1 MVKEMLIFSEGVIA
15 SAVAFSH
22 EAEGRGGKQSRVSAQ
37 SKASGSPHK
46 GTPIHYAL
54 KSRKAG
60 WSRMP
65 HRFAPRDDG
74 MVQRFLKFGA
84 AGGLLLVSSPAL
96 AAPDT
101 VGSVL
106 TVLLSL
112 GLILG
117 GFVAVA
123 WFARRYLPG
132 MGAQGA
138 VKVVGTTAVG
148 TRERV
153 VVVEVDNTWLL
164 LGVGG
169 GNVRLLHTLPKPA
182 DSGKPMAERA

>member
-1 MVKEMLIFSEGVIA
+1 MARLI
-15 SAVAFSH
+15 
-22 EAEGRGGKQSRVSAQ
+22 
-37 SKASGSPHK
+37 
-46 GTPIHYAL
+46 
-54 KSRKAG
+54 
-60 WSRMP
+60 
-65 HRFAPRDDG
+65 
-74 MVQRFLKFGA
+74 A
-84 AGGLLLVSSPAL
+84 AGALLLVPTSAL

-101 VGSVL
+101 PASML

-112 GLILG
+112 ALILG

-138 VKVVGTTAVG
+138 VKVVGTTPVG

-153 VVVEVDNTWLL
+153 VVVEVDDTWLL

-182 DSGKPMAERA
+182 DRVHQPQRSGRDEAHPPACGAGC

>member
-1 MVKEMLIFSEGVIA
+1 MVK
-15 SAVAFSH
+15 
-22 EAEGRGGKQSRVSAQ
+22 
-37 SKASGSPHK
+37 
-46 GTPIHYAL
+46 
-54 KSRKAG
+54 
-60 WSRMP
+60 
-65 HRFAPRDDG
+65 FA
-74 MVQRFLKFGA
+74 A
-84 AGGLLLVSSPAL
+84 AGALLLIPSSAL

-101 VGSVL
+101 AGSML

-123 WFARRYLPG
+123 WLARRYLPG

-138 VKVVGTTAVG
+138 VKVVGTTSVG

-169 GNVRLLHTLPKPA
+169 GNVRLLHTLPRPA
-182 DSGKPMAERA
+182 DSNKPVAGRA

>member
-1 MVKEMLIFSEGVIA
+1 MA
-15 SAVAFSH
+15 
-22 EAEGRGGKQSRVSAQ
+22 
-37 SKASGSPHK
+37 
-46 GTPIHYAL
+46 
-54 KSRKAG
+54 
-60 WSRMP
+60 
-65 HRFAPRDDG
+65 RF
-74 MVQRFLKFGA
+74 VTVRFIA
-84 AGGLLLVSSPAL
+84 AGALLAPACAW
-96 AAPDT
+96 AAPGT
-101 VGSVL
+101 ASSLL

-112 GLILG
+112 ALILG

-123 WFARRYLPG
+123 WLARRYLPG

-138 VKVVGTTAVG
+138 VKVVGTTPVG

-182 DSGKPMAERA
+182 DSDLKRSERP

>member
-1 MVKEMLIFSEGVIA
+1 MARWV
-15 SAVAFSH
+15 
-22 EAEGRGGKQSRVSAQ
+22 
-37 SKASGSPHK
+37 
-46 GTPIHYAL
+46 
-54 KSRKAG
+54 
-60 WSRMP
+60 
-65 HRFAPRDDG
+65 
-74 MVQRFLKFGA
+74 A
-84 AGGLLLVSSPAL
+84 AGALLLASSPAW
-96 AAPDT
+96 AAAA
-101 VGSVL
+101 GAASGML

-112 GLILG
+112 ALILG

-138 VKVVGTTAVG
+138 VKVVGTTPVG

-169 GNVRLLHTLPKPA
+169 GNVRLLHTLPKPH
-182 DSGKPMAERA
+182 AERAP

>member
-1 MVKEMLIFSEGVIA
+1 MAKYV
-15 SAVAFSH
+15 
-22 EAEGRGGKQSRVSAQ
+22 
-37 SKASGSPHK
+37 
-46 GTPIHYAL
+46 
-54 KSRKAG
+54 
-60 WSRMP
+60 
-65 HRFAPRDDG
+65 
-74 MVQRFLKFGA
+74 A
-84 AGGLLLVSSPAL
+84 AGALLLIPSLAL

-101 VGSVL
+101 ASSML

-117 GFVAVA
+117 GFIAVA

-148 TRERV
+148 ARERV

-169 GNVRLLHTLPKPA
+169 GNVRLLHTLPRPA
-182 DSGKPMAERA
+182 DSNNPLAERAP

>member
-1 MVKEMLIFSEGVIA
+1 MASVANQKYRNIKRCLFPHGGVARRCHRPNYVAASRLALRKNPSVLFVPLFLIRDTRLIA
-15 SAVAFSH
+15 TA
-22 EAEGRGGKQSRVSAQ
+22 
-37 SKASGSPHK
+37 
-46 GTPIHYAL
+46 
-54 KSRKAG
+54 
-60 WSRMP
+60 
-65 HRFAPRDDG
+65 
-74 MVQRFLKFGA
+74 
-84 AGGLLLVSSPAL
+84 GLLLLPSWAF

-101 VGSVL
+101 TTSLL

-112 GLILG
+112 ALILG

-132 MGAQGA
+132 MGAQGV

-169 GNVRLLHTLPKPA
+169 GNVRLLHTLPKPDDA
-182 DSGKPMAERA
+182 RAREQAQ

>member
-1 MVKEMLIFSEGVIA
+1 MDDFSRARWMIAGIMLLTPSW
-15 SAVAFSH
+15 AF
-22 EAEGRGGKQSRVSAQ
+22 
-37 SKASGSPHK
+37 
-46 GTPIHYAL
+46 
-54 KSRKAG
+54 
-60 WSRMP
+60 
-65 HRFAPRDDG
+65 
-74 MVQRFLKFGA
+74 
-84 AGGLLLVSSPAL
+84 

-101 VGSVL
+101 ASSLL

-117 GFVAVA
+117 GFVTVA

-132 MGAQGA
+132 MGAQGV

-153 VVVEVDNTWLL
+153 VVVEVDDTWLM

-182 DSGKPMAERA
+182 NAPTQQDAKT

>member
-1 MVKEMLIFSEGVIA
+1 M
-15 SAVAFSH
+15 
-22 EAEGRGGKQSRVSAQ
+22 
-37 SKASGSPHK
+37 
-46 GTPIHYAL
+46 
-54 KSRKAG
+54 
-60 WSRMP
+60 
-65 HRFAPRDDG
+65 
-74 MVQRFLKFGA
+74 LKFVVAGA
-84 AGGLLLVSSPAL
+84 LLLISSRAL

-101 VGSVL
+101 AGSLL

-123 WFARRYLPG
+123 WLARRYLPG

-148 TRERV
+148 ARERV

-169 GNVRLLHTLPKPA
+169 GNVRLLHTLPRPA
-182 DSGKPMAERA
+182 DSNSPAERA

>member
-1 MVKEMLIFSEGVIA
+1 MLKI
-15 SAVAFSH
+15 
-22 EAEGRGGKQSRVSAQ
+22 VS
-37 SKASGSPHK
+37 
-46 GTPIHYAL
+46 T
-54 KSRKAG
+54 
-60 WSRMP
+60 
-65 HRFAPRDDG
+65 
-74 MVQRFLKFGA
+74 A
-84 AGGLLLVSSPAL
+84 ALLLVPSWAF
-96 AAPDT
+96 AATDT
-101 VGSVL
+101 VSSML

-112 GLILG
+112 VLILG

-153 VVVEVDNTWLL
+153 VVVEMDGTWLL

-169 GNVRLLHTLPKPA
+169 GNVRLLHTQPKPA
-182 DSGKPMAERA
+182 HAATLQPAGRA

>member
-1 MVKEMLIFSEGVIA
+1 MAKLV
-15 SAVAFSH
+15 
-22 EAEGRGGKQSRVSAQ
+22 
-37 SKASGSPHK
+37 
-46 GTPIHYAL
+46 
-54 KSRKAG
+54 
-60 WSRMP
+60 
-65 HRFAPRDDG
+65 
-74 MVQRFLKFGA
+74 A
-84 AGGLLLVSSPAL
+84 AGALLLVSFPAL
-96 AAPDT
+96 AASDT
-101 VGSVL
+101 ASSML

-148 TRERV
+148 ARERV
-153 VVVEVDNTWLL
+153 VVVEVDGTWLL

-169 GNVRLLHTLPKPA
+169 GNVRLLHSQPKP
-182 DSGKPMAERA
+182 PTERAP

>member
-1 MVKEMLIFSEGVIA
+1 MVKFV
-15 SAVAFSH
+15 
-22 EAEGRGGKQSRVSAQ
+22 
-37 SKASGSPHK
+37 
-46 GTPIHYAL
+46 
-54 KSRKAG
+54 
-60 WSRMP
+60 
-65 HRFAPRDDG
+65 
-74 MVQRFLKFGA
+74 A
-84 AGGLLLVSSPAL
+84 AGALLLIPSWAL

-101 VGSVL
+101 ASSML

-123 WFARRYLPG
+123 WLARRYLPG

-138 VKVVGTTAVG
+138 VKVVGTTPVG

-153 VVVEVDNTWLL
+153 VVVEIDNTWLL

-182 DSGKPMAERA
+182 DPNKPRAERAP